1 VRKLVD
7 LYARVAAT
15 LRRLDWIPILVMRL
29 SIGLVFFDSGRHKLM
44 KLGEMAE
51 YFASLGIPLPGFNAV
66 LASATECFGGLFLM
80 LGLGTRIWGVM
91 LAFLM
96 LVAIKTAAI
105 KEQNADTLLKFLYL
119 HEWSFLL
126 IFVWLA
132 FTGGGKASLDE
143 LVARRFGLATGRRSP
158 EAPGRQRP
166 PRVRASG

>member
-15 LRRLDWIPILVMRL
+15 LRRLDWIPVLVMRL
-29 SIGLVFFDSGRHKLM
+29 SVGLVFFDSGRHKLM
-44 KLGEMAE
+44 KLREMAE
-51 YFASLGIPLPGFNAV
+51 YFASLGIPLPGVNAV
-66 LASATECFGGLFLM
+66 VASATECFGGLFLM

-105 KEQNADTLLKFLYL
+105 QEQHADTLLKFLYL
-119 HEWSFLL
+119 HEWLFLL

-143 LVARRFGLATGRRSP
+143 LVEKRFGLAARSQ
-158 EAPGRQRP
+158 AK
-166 PRVRASG
+166 RAGG